1 MIKRKKKII
10 FIQAFLLITGLT
22 IIFVTY
28 INQQPEDKQIFLD
41 SDEQKINKK
50 LNIAKE
56 NANTFFNIEYSGFDL
71 SGNRFVLKSVE
82 AVTFNEK
89 PELVNMKK
97 VDAMFYLN
105 DGNNLNVKSSS
116 GIYNTKTF
124 DINFSGNVIAKHV
137 SHKLKADQAEYLNS
151 KGELIISKNVEIDSP
166 EGNLIADELLFDVE
180 NQILKIHSF
189 NQNKINANIIKNEKR
204 F

>member
-28 INQQPEDKQIFLD
+28 INQQPKDKQIFLE

-50 LNIAKE
+50 LNIAEE

-71 SGNRFVLKSVE
+71 SGNRFVLKSEE

-124 DINFSGNVIAKHV
+124 DINFSGNVIAKHI

-189 NQNKINANIIKNEKR
+189 NENKINANITNNEKR

>member
-28 INQQPEDKQIFLD
+28 INQQPEDKQIFLE

>member
-124 DINFSGNVIAKHV
+124 DISFSGNVIAKHV

-189 NQNKINANIIKNEKR
+189 NQNKINANITKNEKR

>member
-28 INQQPEDKQIFLD
+28 INQQPKDKQIFLE

-50 LNIAKE
+50 LKLAEE

-71 SGNRFVLKSVE
+71 SGNRFVLKSEE

-97 VDAMFYLN
+97 VDAMFYFN

-124 DINFSGNVIAKHV
+124 DINFSGNVIAKHI

-166 EGNLIADELLFDVE
+166 EGNLIADKLLFDVE

-189 NQNKINANIIKNEKR
+189 NENKINANIINNEKR

>member
-28 INQQPEDKQIFLD
+28 INQQPKDKQIFLE

-50 LNIAKE
+50 LNIAEE

-71 SGNRFVLKSVE
+71 SGNRFVLKSEE

-97 VDAMFYLN
+97 VDAMFYFN

-124 DINFSGNVIAKHV
+124 DINFSGNVIAKHI

-189 NQNKINANIIKNEKR
+189 NENKINANITNNEKR